1 MNVKGKI
8 RFELESP
15 VAYEMYV
22 NINSVSAALNATAL
36 IQHQISLLKSIE
48 QAESQPKEPKEVPA
62 PSQTYIEESSSET
75 LN

>member
-15 VAYEMYV
+15 VAYEMFI
-22 NINSVSAALNATAL
+22 NINSISSAINATAL

-48 QAESQPKEPKEVPA
+48 EAENRPREVNSAPQQYIDEPDHE
-62 PSQTYIEESSSET
+62 I
-75 LN
+75 LD